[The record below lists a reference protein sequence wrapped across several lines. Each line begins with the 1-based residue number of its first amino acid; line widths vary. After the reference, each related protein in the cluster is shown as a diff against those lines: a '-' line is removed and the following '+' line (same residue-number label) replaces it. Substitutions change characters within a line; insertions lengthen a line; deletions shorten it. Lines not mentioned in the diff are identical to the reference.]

1 MIILNNYNFTMAAYS
16 SLTAYAMKQRM
27 AHINNKKMNPN
38 YKANLFNNKMFTN
51 FILKLKTSNQKMYDQ
66 IQKTTD
72 TINNINNINNN
83 NDQAKNI
90 YQNIMNLLTQKIEN
104 NNKMCG
110 YALKINGIINDLHDV
125 VENSSPVINTP
136 EHPFTKMNIDRHLMI
151 GSSIQPY
158 VYETEPVIDIDE
170 DNIVSG
176 IWTDRIDITGFLD
189 NNINE
194 IYNLIINNNIC
205 QYEEHNDGTIEV
217 KLYELEYEHVN
228 GNVSFIRSMIIDTNK
243 NMMTII
249 KTWDITLNC

>member
-1 MIILNNYNFTMAAYS
+1 MATSS
-16 SLTAYAMKQRM
+16 SLTVYAMKQRM

-38 YKANLFNNKMFTN
+38 YKANLFNNKMFSN
-51 FILKLKTSNQKMYDQ
+51 FILKLKTCNKKMYEQ

-72 TINNINNINNN
+72 TINNNNEQ
-83 NDQAKNI
+83 DKTI
-90 YQNIMNLLTQKIEN
+90 YQNILNLLTQKIEDN
-104 NNKMCG
+104 NNMCG

-136 EHPFTKMNIDRHLMI
+136 EHPFTKMNIERHLMM

-158 VYETEPVIDIDE
+158 VYETEPVINIDE
-170 DNIVSG
+170 DNIISG

-205 QYEEHNDGTIEV
+205 QYEAHNDGTVEV
-217 KLYELEYEHVN
+217 KLYELNYEHVN
-228 GNVSFIRSMIIDTNK
+228 GNVSFIRSMIINTNK

-249 KTWDITLNC
+249 KIWDITLNC